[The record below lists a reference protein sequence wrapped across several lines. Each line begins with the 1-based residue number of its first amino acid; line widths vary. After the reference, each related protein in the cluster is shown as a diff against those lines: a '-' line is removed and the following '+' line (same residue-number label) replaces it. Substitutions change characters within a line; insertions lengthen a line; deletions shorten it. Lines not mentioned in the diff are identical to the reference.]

1 MSSLS
6 KLSEK
11 IVDRNRLAVLLCE
24 WSRTHKKIVFT
35 NGCFDLLHLGH
46 VDYLSKAADLGDI
59 LVIGL
64 NSDQSVRRIKGDSRP
79 ITDEKSRSVL
89 LAAMAFVSA
98 VVIFDEDTPYE
109 LIRMVNPDILV
120 KGSDYKPE
128 EVVGHDIVEAKGGK
142 VITIDF
148 LDGYSTSAIEKKII
162 ENRSKKNQA
171 L

>member
-6 KLSEK
+6 KLSDK
-11 IVDRNRLAVLLCE
+11 IVGRQRLTELLAD
-24 WSRTHKKIVFT
+24 WSRNHKKIVFT

-64 NSDQSVRRIKGDSRP
+64 NSDQSVRRIKGNSRP

-89 LAAMAFVSA
+89 LAAMEFVSA

-128 EVVGHDIVEAKGGK
+128 DVVGHDIVEAKGGK

-148 LDGYSTSAIEKKII
+148 LDGYSTSSIEKKIL
-162 ENRSKKNQA
+162 ENHSKKNQA